1 MASVHTTVTFQS
13 FNGLERGMV
22 DACFFVHIP
31 KRRRGSLCP
40 GLKGMHVYFRWPR
53 MPEAI
58 MGFHHLRERFAR
70 SLKTRNPSFCGLDA
84 SCLFLFLLLLLFLL
98 FLLLCSVMNLHIPCH
113 KYICKTNYH
122 KLKKQYKK
130 LFAVFITLHVQC
142 EQDKVIGV

>member
-1 MASVHTTVTFQS
+1 M
-13 FNGLERGMV
+13 
-22 DACFFVHIP
+22 CIP

-40 GLKGMHVYFRWPR
+40 GLKGMHVYFWWPR

-84 SCLFLFLLLLLFLL
+84 SFCFCFCFCCCCCLL

-113 KYICKTNYH
+113 KYICKTNYR

-130 LFAVFITLHVQC
+130 LLVVFITPHAQC
-142 EQDKVIGV
+142 ERDKVIGVCVYMYIRGRSRILF